1 MIAWPSPETE
11 HGRSQGRCTS
21 RVSGSE
27 RRNSRHFRYEL
38 WSSASNELGSRAL
51 AAIARRRI
59 GTHGVANGL
68 NDPTPGPPSAA
79 DSDTSTNADN
89 VPKYA
94 ALRRSPWA
102 ACKIAG

>member
-1 MIAWPSPETE
+1 MDVVKRDALAGSAEA
-11 HGRSQGRCTS
+11 
-21 RVSGSE
+21 SGE
-27 RRNSRHFRYEL
+27 IRAHFRCEL